1 MATPLL
7 DHEVLK
13 MQDSDFLNLAGF
25 TLRDF
30 DEITN
35 KNYQDFLTEQNAAVY
50 IENESADTAVF
61 KFRSQRVLS
70 CSATYSF
77 KKGRLSSFGFNVKP
91 QGYFKKRVCGQVYKR
106 TVEVFGQICNMT
118 DGSIESSNE
127 VQTKFLIE
135 GKEISVTNM
144 KHPLTGTLMV
154 MILCNKKAK
163 KA

>member
-35 KNYQDFLTEQNAAVY
+35 KNYQDFIAEQNATVH
-50 IENESADTAVF
+50 IEDDGEDTAVF

-70 CSATYSF
+70 CSGTFSF
-77 KKGRLSSFGFNVKP
+77 KKGKLSSYGFNIKP

-106 TVEVFGQICNMT
+106 TVEVFGQICDMA
-118 DGSIESSNE
+118 DGKIEASNE
-127 VQTKFLIE
+127 AQTKFLIE
-135 GKEISVTNM
+135 GKELSVTNM
-144 KHPLTGTLMV
+144 KHPFTGTLMV
-154 MILCNKKAK
+154 MILCNKKVK